1 MKRAVDLIGAALGLG
16 VLSPILLGVALAI
29 KLSSPGPVFY
39 RATRVGRG
47 GTPFRLYKFR
57 SMVVDADRRGPAIT
71 AGGDPRVTPIGRWLR
86 RTKVDELPQLL
97 NVLAGEMSLV
107 GPRPE
112 DPRYVALYD
121 DDQRRILTVR
131 PGITSAASLAYR
143 HEEALLSGP
152 DWERTYRTTIM
163 PQKLA
168 IDLAYVEKQSLWE
181 DFRIILFTIVA
192 MAK

>member
-1 MKRAVDLIGAALGLG
+1 MKRAVDLICAALGLV

-152 DWERTYRTTIM
+152 DWEQTYRTTIM